1 MAYFALSYMG
11 VRDRL
16 NPLCHLGDKDFTTV
30 SVQTQIKE
38 ALAMNPVERL
48 MAATSDDMALVNEMI
63 LSRAHSHVDMVPEL
77 ARYLI
82 DSGGKRLRPMLTVA
96 ASILF
101 GRKTPYAVNFA
112 AAVEFMHN
120 ATLLHDDVVDESDMR
135 RGKPAARMVWGNKAS
150 ILVGD
155 FLLGQAFM
163 MMVETNNIEALGVLS
178 SASAIM
184 AEGEVFQLSKTGD
197 LTTTPEDYAAVI
209 RAKTAVLFEA
219 ACEVGALSGGA
230 DQAGRDA
237 LKLYGIE
244 LGNAFQL
251 VDDALDYGGQA
262 ASLGKNVG
270 DDLREGKMTLPVILA
285 LQSATESERSVIS
298 LALGNMDASDLEVAQ
313 VVAIFNRYD
322 TLTKTMEKAE
332 AHAQAAI
339 AALDALPDSE
349 MKTILADVVVHSIG
363 RAA

>member
-1 MAYFALSYMG
+1 MC
-11 VRDRL
+11 L
-16 NPLCHLGDKDFTTV
+16 NPIARHGNKDLMAV
-30 SVQTQIKE
+30 SVLPQINP
-38 ALAMNPVERL
+38 AAQMNPVERL
-48 MAATSDDMALVNEMI
+48 MAATADDMARVNELI
-63 LSRAHSHVDMVPEL
+63 LARAHSHVDMVPEL

-101 GRKTPYAVNFA
+101 GRGTGNAVNFA

-163 MMVETNNIEALGVLS
+163 MMVETGDIGSLGVLS
-178 SASAIM
+178 AASAVM
-184 AEGEVFQLSKTGD
+184 AEGEVFQLAKTGD
-197 LTTTPEDYAAVI
+197 LETTATDYAEVI

-219 ACEVGALSGGA
+219 ACEVGAISGGA
-230 DQAGRDA
+230 DDAGRKA
-237 LKLYGIE
+237 LALYGLE

-251 VDDALDYGGQA
+251 VDDALDYGGQ
-262 ASLGKNVG
+262 SGTLGKNVG

-285 LQSATESERSVIS
+285 LEAASESERALIAG
-298 LALGNMDASDLEVAQ
+298 ALGKVDATDLEVHQ
-313 VVAIFNRYD
+313 VVAIFNRHE
-322 TLTKTMEKAE
+322 TLKRTLAKARE
-332 AHAQAAI
+332 HAAAAV
-339 AALDALPDSE
+339 AALDGLPDNE
-349 MKTILADVVVHSIG
+349 MKTILADVVEHSVS
-363 RAA
+363 RAS